1 MIHPILLLARDWS
14 KRSTWPNT
22 PPPPAKIGW
31 YPRISPKRY
40 SPIFKPYVH
49 HEKYFFRISLD
60 ITCSSKLKV
69 FLELRSRKTVRI
81 LEQIMSADKY
91 PYIFSRQI
99 EAIVYTFA
107 CIFVEQKSLSRR
119 KCLKHFLNI
128 FGKFSSP
135 ITSLPNACKILSPVF
150 KHEISK

>member
-1 MIHPILLLARDWS
+1 
-14 KRSTWPNT
+14 
-22 PPPPAKIGW
+22 
-31 YPRISPKRY
+31 
-40 SPIFKPYVH
+40 
-49 HEKYFFRISLD
+49 
-60 ITCSSKLKV
+60 
-69 FLELRSRKTVRI
+69 
-81 LEQIMSADKY
+81 MSADKY

-150 KHEISK
+150 KHEVSK